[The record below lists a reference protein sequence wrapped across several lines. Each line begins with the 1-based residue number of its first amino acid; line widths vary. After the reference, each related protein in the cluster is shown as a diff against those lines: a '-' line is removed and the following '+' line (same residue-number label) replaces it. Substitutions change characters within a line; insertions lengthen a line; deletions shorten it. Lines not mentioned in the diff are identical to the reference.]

1 MSNTHPTVIITGATS
16 GIGLGLAG
24 AFLKDGYNVV
34 GTGRSQ
40 ERLQATAAQLGAGER
55 FVGVAGDVALP
66 DTAREVFA
74 QAVARFGHVD
84 VLVNNAG
91 IFSAKPFVQ
100 FTPEEIEL
108 QIATN
113 LKGTLYPSQEAAR
126 RGWPGRARP

>member
-16 GIGLGLAG
+16 GIGLGLAE

-55 FVGVAGDVALP
+55 FVGVAGDIGLP

-84 VLVNNAG
+84 VLVNNA
-91 IFSAKPFVQ
+91 
-100 FTPEEIEL
+100 
-108 QIATN
+108 
-113 LKGTLYPSQEAAR
+113 
-126 RGWPGRARP
+126 